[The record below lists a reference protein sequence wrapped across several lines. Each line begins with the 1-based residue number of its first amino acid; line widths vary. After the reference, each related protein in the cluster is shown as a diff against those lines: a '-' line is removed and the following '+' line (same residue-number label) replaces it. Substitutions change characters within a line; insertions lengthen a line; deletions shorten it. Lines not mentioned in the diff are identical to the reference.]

1 MSGTVVKGTHGETE
15 KEKVPLPPFSP
26 TSMTWAE
33 ITQICDPQQLADR
46 FREFQTSLV
55 YTKAFQESQ
64 GLYGDIMPWGKK
76 GYSNHII

>member
-1 MSGTVVKGTHGETE
+1 M
-15 KEKVPLPPFSP
+15 PPFCP

-46 FREFQTSLV
+46 FREFQTRLV

-64 GLYGDIMPWGKK
+64 GLYGDIMPCGEKRLQQS
-76 GYSNHII
+76 YNITFLSSLLVILLRR